1 MTQLDNQ
8 FGISDEVTYGTRVTP
23 ATFVDINSEGIEPQQ
38 NNRVS
43 AGLRKSQRVQRSDRV
58 SVAAKGANGPVQM
71 DVAAQGLAKFL
82 KHLFGAAP
90 TTSQPDA
97 VNNPDVYEHS
107 FVLGDGAALSF
118 SAQVGRPGTAG
129 TVKPFDYLGG
139 KIADGTITQA
149 IDAYATLDL
158 TCDFQAEENNQTL
171 VASPTYPSEINLFHD
186 GHLTIT
192 VNGTEFDSKTSSL
205 KIDRQ
210 LALDRFFQRASTLKK
225 PPIVQALIQPTGSL
239 MGEFEDDTTH
249 DLFVAGT
256 PVAIVFDWVGE
267 IIAGGDDT
275 LNYELKFTMPACR
288 LDGPKPTTKGPGI
301 LDADTPFTVLYNGT
315 DQPITALLRTT
326 DATA

>member
-1 MTQLDNQ
+1 VTQLDNQ
-8 FGISDEVTYGTRVTP
+8 FGIADESTYGTRV
-23 ATFVDINSEGIEPQQ
+23 AASSFVDINSEGIEAQQ

-43 AGLRKSQRVQRSDRV
+43 AGLRKGEKVQRSDRV

-90 TTSQPDA
+90 TTTQPDD
-97 VNNPDVYEHS
+97 VNNADVYEHV
-107 FVLGDGAALSF
+107 FVLGDGSALSF
-118 SAQVGRPGTAG
+118 SAQVGRPGTGG
-129 TVKPFDYLGG
+129 TVKAFDYLGG

-158 TCDFQAEENNQTL
+158 TCDFQAEDDTQTL
-171 VASPTYPSEINLFHD
+171 VAAPTYPSEIDLFHD

-192 VNGTEFDSKTSSL
+192 VDDTEFDSKTSSV

-210 LALDRFFQRASTLKK
+210 LALDRFFQRANTLKK
-225 PPIVQALIQPTGSL
+225 PPIVQNLIVPTGSL

-256 PVAIVFDWVGE
+256 PVAIVFDWVGGV
-267 IIAGGDDT
+267 IAGGDGS
-275 LNYELKFTMPACR
+275 LNYELKLTMPACR

-315 DQPITALLRTT
+315 DAPITALLRTT
-326 DATA
+326 DETA